1 MPDILNMAFYTA
13 LEVRENEYDYLIIA
27 QTNNPPRCCPHC
39 QSLEYNK
46 HGTRE
51 PVFMD
56 TPIHGK
62 RVGIKIMRQRYRCK
76 SCENVFV
83 DRLIGMNEDHMMTN
97 RLVLFIE
104 EECLKR
110 TFTSIADD
118 VGIDE
123 KTIRKVFKARVSRYE
138 AEYKVIT
145 PDWLGIDEIHILGNP
160 RCVLTNVK
168 EHTLIDMLKTRN
180 KPVVEKYLLSLP
192 DRKRIEVV
200 TMDMWMP
207 YREAVQGTI
216 PQAKIVVDRYH
227 VVRMANKGL
236 DELRKSLKAGMT
248 TSQKRQLMRDRY
260 ILLKRHRDLEAKD
273 LLLLDTW
280 LGNIPQLEVAY
291 RLKEI
296 FFDLYEIKDKKEAEE
311 RYTIWSD
318 TVAAN
323 PDIAPYFEDLI
334 RAVTNWHDPIFNFFD
349 FQITNGY
356 TEAMNGLIK
365 IANRIGRGYSFEA
378 IRAKMLFRNGH
389 KKKPNFREGGR
400 VLQEQIVNDDPHIL
414 ANVLQPIP
422 RQAPDDLGVP
432 ITTLTEMIDRHEL

>member
-1 MPDILNMAFYTA
+1 MTDILNLSFYRA
-13 LEVRENEYDYLIIA
+13 IEVRENDNDYLILATTTI
-27 QTNNPPRCCPHC
+27 PPTCCPNC
-39 QSLEYNK
+39 QSLEFNK

-51 PVFMD
+51 PTFMD
-56 TPIHGK
+56 IPTHGK
-62 RVGIKIMRQRYRCK
+62 RLGIRVIRQRYRCK
-76 SCENVFV
+76 SCKNVFI
-83 DRLIGMNEDHMMTN
+83 DPLPSMDEDHAMTN
-97 RLVLFIE
+97 RLVGYIQEQSL
-104 EECLKR
+104 LR

-118 VGIDE
+118 VGINE
-123 KTIRKVFKARVSRYE
+123 KTIRKVFKARVARYE
-138 AEYKVIT
+138 DEYKVIT

-280 LGNIPQLEVAY
+280 LGNIPQLEAAY

-296 FFDLYEIKDKKEAEE
+296 FFDLYEIKGKKEAEE
-311 RYTIWSD
+311 RYAIWND

-432 ITTLTEMIDRHEL
+432 ITTLTEMIGRHEI